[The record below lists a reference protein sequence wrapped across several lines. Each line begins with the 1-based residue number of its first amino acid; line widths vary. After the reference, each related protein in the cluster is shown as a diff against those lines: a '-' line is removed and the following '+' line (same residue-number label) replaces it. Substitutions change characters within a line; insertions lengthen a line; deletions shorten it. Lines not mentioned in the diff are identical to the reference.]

1 MFKQNPNDIQNQK
14 CFGCTFCGWDEERR
28 KYVCDIKGCYENS
41 KYIEF
46 KISRQNKVRE
56 ATT

>member
-1 MFKQNPNDIQNQK
+1 MYSTKNIDNIQNEK
-14 CFGCTFCGWDEERR
+14 CDSCMFCVWNSERK

-46 KISRQNKVRE
+46 SWDKLKV
-56 ATT
+56 

>member
-1 MFKQNPNDIQNQK
+1 MFKRNPNDIQNQK
-14 CFGCTFCGWDEERR
+14 CFGCAFCVWDEERQ

-46 KISRQNKVRE
+46 EINKQK
-56 ATT
+56 